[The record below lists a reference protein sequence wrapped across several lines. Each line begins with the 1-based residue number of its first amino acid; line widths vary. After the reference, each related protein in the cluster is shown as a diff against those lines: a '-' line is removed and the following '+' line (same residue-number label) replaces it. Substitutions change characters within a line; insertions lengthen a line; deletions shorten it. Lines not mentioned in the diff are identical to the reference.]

1 MSSQLDCAFYTSFY
15 DDLSSLAGATKLEIT
30 EHYLNIGKA
39 QGRVANND
47 ELVSVMSSIL
57 NFNPDLYSVANL
69 SYQLDKSLKD
79 TFVGKNDWY
88 QHFYSSPNGN
98 LYIASRYR
106 VINNNDLKITSNEWD
121 ELVSAI
127 FDIVHFSVVFYKS
140 FYNIPST
147 ITTVQDLKI
156 HWLKNGLFLKQHPN
170 LQSFTD
176 NRDVIGDIQA
186 MLIDKFKLNMAFLA
200 NYKAD
205 MMKYASHHSIVVPE
219 SITDENSILLFL
231 FMNTGYQLRLFYNQN
246 ELDAYRTD
254 NINKYNEA
262 LASVK
267 SMTHVK
273 ALATSVK
280 LYTAQTASLV
290 KSKHIVVPVPIVKDL
305 FININSVFNVI
316 KLCNPTF
323 LNCFKK
329 ISQNEDLMV
338 IIPLLVK
345 HELLNCDQP
354 QLNSMEVKILVAS
367 LLYNLFISNKSDST
381 LYANFVKE
389 KSVELL
395 SAMFN
400 EAGLVDFSE
409 TLKQDV
415 DFIVENKKVV
425 KLCSLTNLII
435 SLFFNAFLLNL

>member
-1 MSSQLDCAFYTSFY
+1 
-15 DDLSSLAGATKLEIT
+15 
-30 EHYLNIGKA
+30 
-39 QGRVANND
+39 
-47 ELVSVMSSIL
+47 
-57 NFNPDLYSVANL
+57 
-69 SYQLDKSLKD
+69 
-79 TFVGKNDWY
+79 
-88 QHFYSSPNGN
+88 
-98 LYIASRYR
+98 
-106 VINNNDLKITSNEWD
+106 
-121 ELVSAI
+121 
-127 FDIVHFSVVFYKS
+127 
-140 FYNIPST
+140 
-147 ITTVQDLKI
+147 
-156 HWLKNGLFLKQHPN
+156 
-170 LQSFTD
+170 
-176 NRDVIGDIQA
+176 
-186 MLIDKFKLNMAFLA
+186 
-200 NYKAD
+200 
-205 MMKYASHHSIVVPE
+205 MKYASHHSIVVPE